1 MSSGLCGASP
11 SSFSPCRSVFSSSEY
26 LQGLVDDWCF
36 RSGRPLF
43 GPRPEHVCDRDCVVL
58 GLWPHQVCAL
68 SRIEHHCGGLG
79 TGSVTSS
86 FRPSCSSRPH
96 GPALSSSVAVGS
108 LGSGLG
114 AFPRTTQSSGAFLVP
129 SSLRS
134 GGLSSR
140 GAFGCRQCSHL
151 VTTSE
156 GSVCSFSGRVLSG
169 PCEGVS
175 TFGDSHWG
183 SSVRR
188 KSVSSVRSVDFSGEV
203 QSGVEYFLSGST
215 RWGVWRQEKERL
227 LGACVRS
234 GKSQRPRY
242 RGRSFSVA
250 SGTLISGEVP
260 PTTSTACG
268 GISGSPDSGDVPP
281 HSGGPSASGG
291 EVRATPGGLLE
302 PSSPT
307 VLSPPSPAAAALVS
321 SESTH
326 LFRESVLIVDG
337 HFRKRRSSLS
347 LPVRPSPWLRTL
359 SEKILEWWKTVSR
372 ICPGIKRPSSSGV
385 LPFVGTV
392 LSFLGSPRGLVV
404 GGVTLIRP
412 SSRVRR
418 HLPTARQMGLFG
430 RLSCR
435 KLSQCSRQ
443 LRSGLLTPSGG
454 VRVVPCLEF

>member
-1 MSSGLCGASP
+1 MRGDLRVWCGVMTSGSLCYP
-11 SSFSPCRSVFSSSEY
+11 VTSSSEH
-26 LQGLVDDWCF
+26 LQGLVDEWCF

-43 GPRPEHVCDRDCVVL
+43 GPRPEHVCDRNCVVL
-58 GLWPHQVCAL
+58 GTWPHQVCAF

-79 TGSVTSS
+79 TGTS
-86 FRPSCSSRPH
+86 PHCSES
-96 GPALSSSVAVGS
+96 GSSDRSEKIPGSVAAHP
-108 LGSGLG
+108 G
-114 AFPRTTQSSGAFLVP
+114 AAINSDCVP
-129 SSLRS
+129 SSLR
-134 GGLSSR
+134 GSS
-140 GAFGCRQCSHL
+140 GCRQCSHL

-169 PCEGVS
+169 PSESVS

-188 KSVSSVRSVDFSGEV
+188 KSVSSGRTVDFSGEV

-215 RWGVWRQEKERL
+215 RWGVWRQERERL
-227 LGACVRS
+227 LGVCVRS
-234 GKSQRPRY
+234 GKGQRPRC
-242 RGRSFSVA
+242 RRSSVA
-250 SGTLISGEVP
+250 SAVP
-260 PTTSTACG
+260 S
-268 GISGSPDSGDVPP
+268 
-281 HSGGPSASGG
+281 GPSGIGSSG
-291 EVRATPGGLLE
+291 PG
-302 PSSPT
+302 PT
-307 VLSPPSPAAAALVS
+307 VSPQTAVPVS
-321 SESTH
+321 SESTL

-337 HFRKRRSSLS
+337 HFRERRSSLS

-372 ICPGIKRPSSSGV
+372 ICPEIKSPSSSGV

-454 VRVVPCLEF
+454 VWVVPCLEF

>member
-1 MSSGLCGASP
+1 MSTGPSGV
-11 SSFSPCRSVFSSSEY
+11 SSFSPCSTTPQSLSYSSVY
-26 LQGLVDDWCF
+26 LQGLVDEWCV
-36 RSGRPLF
+36 RTGRPLF
-43 GPRPEHVCDRDCVVL
+43 GPRPDHVCDRDCVVL
-58 GLWPHQVCAL
+58 GSWPHQVCAL

-79 TGSVTSS
+79 IPKSGTGTTTLKSGTGATTG
-86 FRPSCSSRPH
+86 FRHFPDRPS
-96 GPALSSSVAVGS
+96 GS
-108 LGSGLG
+108 
-114 AFPRTTQSSGAFLVP
+114 PSSGSPVA
-129 SSLRS
+129 
-134 GGLSSR
+134 
-140 GAFGCRQCSHL
+140 GCCQCSHL

-169 PCEGVS
+169 PSESVS

-183 SSVRR
+183 SGVRR
-188 KSVSSVRSVDFSGEV
+188 KSVSSGRSVDFSSEV

-215 RWGVWRQEKERL
+215 RWSVWRQEKERL

-242 RGRSFSVA
+242 RGRSSSAASLTTSLASVTSMA
-250 SGTLISGEVP
+250 SLASSTSVPPGVRVPSTTSAPKASATTTTGSGPTDPGDANVPAPAGLVRVIPTSLSGT
-260 PTTSTACG
+260 
-268 GISGSPDSGDVPP
+268 GSS
-281 HSGGPSASGG
+281 H
-291 EVRATPGGLLE
+291 
-302 PSSPT
+302 
-307 VLSPPSPAAAALVS
+307 PPSPADRLPPSREPTPVS

-337 HFRKRRSSLS
+337 HFRERRSSLS

-359 SEKILEWWKTVSR
+359 SEKILDWWKTVSR
-372 ICPGIKRPSSSGV
+372 ICPDIKSPSSSGV

-404 GGVTLIRP
+404 GGVTLIQP

>member
-1 MSSGLCGASP
+1 MSSGPSGV
-11 SSFSPCRSVFSSSEY
+11 SSFSPSSTTPQSLSSSSVY
-26 LQGLVDDWCF
+26 LQGLVDEWCV
-36 RSGRPLF
+36 RTGRPLF
-43 GPRPEHVCDRDCVVL
+43 GPRPDHVCDRDCVVL
-58 GLWPHQVCAL
+58 GSWPHQVCAL

-79 TGSVTSS
+79 TPKSGTGTTTLKSGTGSGATTG
-86 FRPSCSSRPH
+86 FRHFPDRPS
-96 GPALSSSVAVGS
+96 G
-108 LGSGLG
+108 
-114 AFPRTTQSSGAFLVP
+114 FPSSGFP
-129 SSLRS
+129 
-134 GGLSSR
+134 GT
-140 GAFGCRQCSHL
+140 GCRQCSYL

-169 PCEGVS
+169 PSESVS

-183 SSVRR
+183 SGVRR
-188 KSVSSVRSVDFSGEV
+188 KSVSSGRSVDFSSEV

-215 RWGVWRQEKERL
+215 RWSVWRQEKERL

-242 RGRSFSVA
+242 RGRSSSVA
-250 SGTLISGEVP
+250 SLSSVTSMASVAS
-260 PTTSTACG
+260 TTSEPRGVRVPSTTSVPRASATTTAG
-268 GISGSPDSGDVPP
+268 SGPADSGDPP
-281 HSGGPSASGG
+281 VSAGSGV
-291 EVRATPGGLLE
+291 VRAIPTSLAGAGSSEL
-302 PSSPT
+302 SSPT
-307 VLSPPSPAAAALVS
+307 DCLPPSREPTLPS

-326 LFRESVLIVDG
+326 LFRESVLIVNG
-337 HFRKRRSSLS
+337 HFRERRSSLS

-359 SEKILEWWKTVSR
+359 SEKILDWWKTVSR
-372 ICPGIKRPSSSGV
+372 ICPDIKSPSSSGV

-412 SSRVRR
+412 SPRVRR

>member
-1 MSSGLCGASP
+1 MCVVMTSGSLCYP
-11 SSFSPCRSVFSSSEY
+11 VTSSSEY

-43 GPRPEHVCDRDCVVL
+43 GPRPEHVCDRNCVVL
-58 GLWPHQVCAL
+58 GTWPHQVCAF

-79 TGSVTSS
+79 TGA
-86 FRPSCSSRPH
+86 RPH
-96 GPALSSSVAVGS
+96 CSEPVSSDRSENIPGSVATNPGAVINSDCGS
-108 LGSGLG
+108 
-114 AFPRTTQSSGAFLVP
+114 F
-129 SSLRS
+129 SLR
-134 GGLSSR
+134 GSS
-140 GAFGCRQCSHL
+140 GCRQCSHL

-169 PCEGVS
+169 PSESVS

-188 KSVSSVRSVDFSGEV
+188 KSVSSGRTVDFSSEV

-227 LGACVRS
+227 FGACVRS
-234 GKSQRPRY
+234 GKSQRPRC
-242 RGRSFSVA
+242 RRSSVVSTV
-250 SGTLISGEVP
+250 SGGLSGP
-260 PTTSTACG
+260 
-268 GISGSPDSGDVPP
+268 SGSTGIGSSG
-281 HSGGPSASGG
+281 STGIGPSGLSGSTG
-291 EVRATPGGLLE
+291 IDSSGSTRIGPPVSPRRAV
-302 PSSPT
+302 S
-307 VLSPPSPAAAALVS
+307 VS
-321 SESTH
+321 SESTL

-337 HFRKRRSSLS
+337 HFRERRSSLS

-372 ICPGIKRPSSSGV
+372 ICPEIKSPSSPGV

-412 SSRVRR
+412 SPRVRR

>member
-1 MSSGLCGASP
+1 MSSCPSGVPCFFP
-11 SSFSPCRSVFSSSEY
+11 SSGTRCSLLSSSVY
-26 LQGLVDDWCF
+26 LQGLVDEWCF
-36 RSGRPLF
+36 LSGRPLF

-58 GLWPHQVCAL
+58 GSWPHQVCAL
-68 SRIEHHCGGLG
+68 SRVEHHCGGLG
-79 TGSVTSS
+79 ALKSGTGISKSGTGTKTIKSGTRPGTTSGFS
-86 FRPSCSSRPH
+86 CFQDRPS
-96 GPALSSSVAVGS
+96 GS
-108 LGSGLG
+108 PG
-114 AFPRTTQSSGAFLVP
+114 T
-129 SSLRS
+129 
-134 GGLSSR
+134 
-140 GAFGCRQCSHL
+140 GCRQCSHL

-156 GSVCSFSGRVLSG
+156 GTVCSFSGRVLSG
-169 PCEGVS
+169 PSDGVS
-175 TFGDSHWG
+175 TFGESHWG
-183 SSVRR
+183 SGVRR
-188 KSVSSVRSVDFSGEV
+188 KSVSSGRSVDFSGEV

-215 RWGVWRQEKERL
+215 RWSVWRQEKERL

-234 GKSQRPRY
+234 GKGQRPRY
-242 RGRSFSVA
+242 RGRSSSVA
-250 SGTLISGEVP
+250 S
-260 PTTSTACG
+260 TTSVGVPSTTSAASG
-268 GISGSPDSGDVPP
+268 GISGSIDSGDPKVS
-281 HSGGPSASGG
+281 SGAG
-291 EVRATPGGLLE
+291 EVLAIPVG
-302 PSSPT
+302 SSG
-307 VLSPPSPAAAALVS
+307 PPSPAVFSPSSPAAIPVS

-326 LFRESVLIVDG
+326 LFRESVLIVEG
-337 HFRKRRSSLS
+337 HFRERRSSLS

-412 SSRVRR
+412 SPRVRR

-454 VRVVPCLEF
+454 VWVVPCLEF